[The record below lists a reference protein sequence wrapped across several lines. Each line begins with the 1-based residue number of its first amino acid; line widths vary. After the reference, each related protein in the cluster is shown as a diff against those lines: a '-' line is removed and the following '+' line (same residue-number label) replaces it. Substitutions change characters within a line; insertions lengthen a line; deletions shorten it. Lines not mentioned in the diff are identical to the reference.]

1 MNETMSSEVMV
12 LNVINKIN
20 QKLMFIY
27 HKNNFL
33 TPALERLLYNTLI
46 QTRFDYDWYARYTN
60 LTKKLKK
67 AIQTTQ
73 KKCICFSLNL
83 VKLKHISHEELE
95 RLNWLLATDRFK
107 KCVSWIVFK
116 YFNDQCP
123 NHLGEVFDVTTE
135 RNFQLRGSFQNFK
148 ISIL

>member
-33 TPALERLLYNTLI
+33 TPALERLLCNALI
-46 QTRFDYDWYARYTN
+46 QTRFDYDCSARYTN

-73 KKCICFSLNL
+73 KKRICFSLNL
-83 VKLKHISHEELE
+83 VKLKHISHEEFE
-95 RLNWLLATDRFK
+95 RLNWLRATDRFK
-107 KCVSWIVFK
+107 KCVSWIIFK

-123 NHLGEVFDVTTE
+123 NHLSEVFDVTTE
-135 RNFQLRGSFQNFK
+135 SNFKLGDSFQK
-148 ISIL
+148 VKMSIL